1 MTGKSAQSYINQ
13 YLKENT
19 KISATDLCQH
29 LITNHGFSSDAYST
43 GRPKLYVDV
52 VKYLENLQKNGHLD
66 ALEKNQEN
74 CKYKV
79 LTVEIPDD
87 SHKGSDKIEE
97 DDNKND
103 DYEDL
108 QMTLF

>member
-19 KISATDLCQH
+19 EISATNLCQH

-43 GRPKLYVDV
+43 GRPKLYIDV

-66 ALEKNQEN
+66 AVEKNQEN
-74 CKYKV
+74 CIYKV
-79 LTVEIPDD
+79 LTVEVPDNF
-87 SHKGSDKIEE
+87 HNESDKIEE
-97 DDNKND
+97 DNNKND
-103 DYEDL
+103 DDEDL